1 MINRSSGFGSPKIL
15 ILLSVLAL
23 IIVGASLFGYRSWYN
38 SAHFVSTDNAKIVA
52 DLIQVGSIN
61 AGRILRMDVDVGT
74 PVTEGQLIAIVDIP
88 TVISKSDTTNTAK
101 LGFRDVQDQIAEVLA
116 PRSGVI
122 AARWAKVG
130 DTVPSGQP
138 IVTLMDPRKVWVVA
152 NIDEGKIGRI
162 QPGQRVEVRVDTLDR
177 TISGRVDTISPVTA
191 TTFSLL
197 PARSSSSKFNKVSQL
212 VPVKITLGEANL
224 RLIPG
229 SSVGIKIW
237 IR

>member
-1 MINRSSGFGSPKIL
+1 MINRIGDLGWPMRL
-15 ILLSVLAL
+15 ILLSVVAL
-23 IIVGASLFGYRSWYN
+23 IITGVSLFGYRSWYN
-38 SAHFVSTDNAKIVA
+38 SSHFVSTDNARIVA
-52 DLIQVGSIN
+52 DMIQVGSIN

-101 LGFRDVQDQIAEVLA
+101 LGFRDVQDLYAEVLA

-191 TTFSLL
+191 ATFSLL

-212 VPVKITLGEANL
+212 VPVKVIFDEANL
-224 RLIPG
+224 QLIPG
-229 SSVGIKIW
+229 SSVGVKI
-237 IR
+237 RVR

>member
-1 MINRSSGFGSPKIL
+1 MAIRSRFP
-15 ILLSVLAL
+15 
-23 IIVGASLFGYRSWYN
+23 
-38 SAHFVSTDNAKIVA
+38 
-52 DLIQVGSIN
+52 VGSIN

-152 NIDEGKIGRI
+152 NIEEGKIGRI

-191 TTFSLL
+191 ATFSLL

-212 VPVKITLGEANL
+212 VPVKITLNEANL